1 MPIYEYRCEGDHRF
15 ELRQG
20 FDAET
25 TTVCPTC
32 EATSRRVIHAASVH
46 YKGSGFYTTDY
57 GRSGSWNSDAKQ
69 ETGGSKDSAGEGAKE
84 TAKDTAKA
92 TTETSGSKKES
103 KAEKKTSS
111 SDGGD

>member
-1 MPIYEYRCEGDHRF
+1 MPIYEYKCGSGHRF

-69 ETGGSKDSAGEGAKE
+69 ETGGSKDGAGEG
-84 TAKDTAKA
+84 AKDTAKA
-92 TTETSGSKKES
+92 TTESSGSKTES
-103 KAEKKTSS
+103 KAEKKTAS